1 MRHISELILDFALP
15 RIVSPSLA
23 PFLRLNEVDHRRNVS
38 PVSTAPS
45 LVASLRI
52 SAPVHLSRRNESS
65 TQCDFRF
72 CRRHFWISV
81 FGGGGAAVFLV
92 ALEEVV
98 RLRTTDL
105 VGGGVM
111 LRALLTLLF
120 AFVYAYA
127 RSGPVVTVE
136 S

>member
-1 MRHISELILDFALP
+1 MRHISEPILDFALP
-15 RIVSPSLA
+15 RIVSTSLA
-23 PFLRLNEVDHRRNVS
+23 PFLCLNEVDHQRNVP
-38 PVSTAPS
+38 PVSAAPS
-45 LVASLRI
+45 LVTFLRI

-81 FGGGGAAVFLV
+81 FGGGGAAVFPV
-92 ALEEVV
+92 VSEEVV

-111 LRALLTLLF
+111 LRALVTLL
-120 AFVYAYA
+120 FVYAYA